1 MGTSGR
7 TTVRVR
13 LQNASNNLIEL
24 ERLLSQNKE
33 AIDARVLQEFRQSVN
48 HLCESVA
55 AVKQWIDLRNRKA
68 DAFLVLAALSAER
81 VRVGTELCRN
91 LVLDLDNGDVTFE
104 TPGIAEFGRAVHE
117 LHARVSRIVK
127 P

>member
-1 MGTSGR
+1 MGASGR
-7 TTVRVR
+7 TTIRVR
-13 LQNASNNLIEL
+13 LQNAGSDLIEL

-48 HLCESVA
+48 HLRESVA

-81 VRVGTELCRN
+81 VRAGTELCKN
-91 LVLDLDNGDVTFE
+91 LVIDLDNGDVTFE
-104 TPGIAEFGRAVHE
+104 TPGIVEFGRAERE
-117 LHARVSRIVK
+117 LHDRISRIVK
-127 P
+127 T

>member
-1 MGTSGR
+1 MGASGR

-13 LQNASNNLIEL
+13 LQNASNDLIQL

-48 HLCESVA
+48 HLRESVA
-55 AVKQWIDLRNRKA
+55 IVKQWIDLQTRKA

-81 VRVGTELCRN
+81 IRAGAELCRN
-91 LVLDLDNGDVTFE
+91 LVLDLDNGDITFE
-104 TPGIAEFGRAVHE
+104 TPGIVEFGRAERE
-117 LHARVSRIVK
+117 LHARISRIVK